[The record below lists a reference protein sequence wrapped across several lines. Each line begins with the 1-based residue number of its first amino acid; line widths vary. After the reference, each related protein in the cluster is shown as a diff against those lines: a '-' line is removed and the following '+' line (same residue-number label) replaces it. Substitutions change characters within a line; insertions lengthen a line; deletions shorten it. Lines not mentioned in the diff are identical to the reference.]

1 MSRLAIGRSTTSDII
16 ISDPSVSKVHAELY
30 IDGNSVSV
38 RDLGSTNGTYVNGNR
53 IGNIHSLG
61 QFDILKVGNA
71 LVPWRNYINS
81 TPSYPSAT
89 VINSSQSQN
98 TPHYA
103 GTPQPIPNG
112 TTTLVLGICSIV
124 FSCVLI
130 GLILGIISISIGSK
144 GKKLYKLNPSS
155 YTGYSALNAGYIC
168 GIVGTILGGLYILY
182 YIIWTIILGAAFS
195 SAFDIMKN
203 I

>member
-1 MSRLAIGRSTTSDII
+1 MPRLVIGRSATSDII
-16 ISDPSVSKVHAELY
+16 INDPSVSKVHAELF
-30 IDGNSVSV
+30 IEGNTVSV
-38 RDLGSTNGTYVNGNR
+38 RDLGSTNGTFVNGNR

-61 QFDILKVGNA
+61 QFDILKVGNS

-81 TPSYPSAT
+81 NTPYPSAT
-89 VINSSQSQN
+89 IINPSPSSSM
-98 TPHYA
+98 PHYA
-103 GTPQPIPNG
+103 GPPQPIPNG

-130 GLILGIISISIGSK
+130 GLILGIIAISIGSK
-144 GKKLYKLNPSS
+144 GKKLYKLNPSG
-155 YTGYSALNAGYIC
+155 YTGYGALNAGYIC
-168 GIVGTILGGLYILY
+168 GIIGTILGGIYILY

-195 SAFDIMKN
+195 SAFDMMNN